1 MNNHN
6 IVFLDRESVIANV
19 RRPAFSH
26 SWTEYAATA
35 AADAAGR
42 LAGATIAITN
52 KVPLRADTLAQ
63 LPDLKMIA
71 VAATG
76 TDIIDLAACKERG
89 IVVSNIRNYAYA
101 TLPEHTFAMILA
113 LRRNLLAYRADVQ
126 AGKWQKSDKF
136 CLFDYPITDL
146 AGSKLG
152 LLGYGAL
159 GQAVARLGRAFGME
173 ILVHKRTPVDEEG
186 VKNVSWDELLETSD
200 VLSLHAPLN
209 ARADD
214 ARQAKLASEGFVSP
228 TAREQAALALRVA
241 ERGLDEDKHGLIR
254 RADLAL
260 IAAKRTHR
268 EVRVYSADMGL
279 TAGIDLPPDDHH
291 SRILASA
298 LARAVDAKDSYTRS
312 HCQTVSQRC
321 GLIGAQLG
329 LDAGRLTRLRLA
341 GLLHDVGKIGI
352 PDSVLLKP
360 AALDDDERRIVEAHP
375 QIGDKLLEP
384 LELLAVRL
392 VARVLAPGD
401 LRRFG
406 RLERRELRAPV
417 VSVNTKK
424 KELVGEFHNGG
435 REYQPQGSPVRVNVH
450 DFPDKELGKA
460 IPYGIYDVAA
470 NTGWVSVGELEM
482 TLSTSAVAVCCSS
495 ASLVSLNR
503 RTFSIAIAAWSARLP
518 RSCTSLGG
526 KSCGAV
532 NSPRSTPRASP
543 RRSMGTA
550 RHARGGPAEII
561 SRAATV

>member
-1 MNNHN
+1 MNDHH

-186 VKNVSWDELLETSD
+186 VKNVSWDELLESSD

-209 ARADD
+209 DQTRNIIGAPELERMKRSA
-214 ARQAKLASEGFVSP
+214 LLIN
-228 TAREQAALALRVA
+228 TARG
-241 ERGLDEDKHGLIR
+241 GLVDE
-254 RADLAL
+254 A
-260 IAAKRTHR
+260 
-268 EVRVYSADMGL
+268 
-279 TAGIDLPPDDHH
+279 
-291 SRILASA
+291 A
-298 LARAVDAKDSYTRS
+298 LARALTTGVIA
-312 HCQTVSQRC
+312 
-321 GLIGAQLG
+321 GAG
-329 LDAGRLTRLRLA
+329 F
-341 GLLHDVGKIGI
+341 DVLVKE
-352 PDSVLLKP
+352 PPPEDNVLLKLHLP
-360 AALDDDERRIVEAHP
+360 NFILTPHIAWASTQAMQILADQLIDNIEAYAANKP
-375 QIGDKLLEP
+375 
-384 LELLAVRL
+384 
-392 VARVLAPGD
+392 
-401 LRRFG
+401 
-406 RLERRELRAPV
+406 
-417 VSVNTKK
+417 
-424 KELVGEFHNGG
+424 
-435 REYQPQGSPVRVNVH
+435 VNV
-450 DFPDKELGKA
+450 
-460 IPYGIYDVAA
+460 
-470 NTGWVSVGELEM
+470 VG
-482 TLSTSAVAVCCSS
+482 
-495 ASLVSLNR
+495 
-503 RTFSIAIAAWSARLP
+503 
-518 RSCTSLGG
+518 
-526 KSCGAV
+526 
-532 NSPRSTPRASP
+532 
-543 RRSMGTA
+543 
-550 RHARGGPAEII
+550 
-561 SRAATV
+561 